1 MNQISQPVILK
12 YIVILNNKKHT
23 NPTFEKDLER
33 FLANGVPIKFIRLIF
48 LKILRLLHPPKERWF
63 PRRGSM
69 NTKQTAV
76 MQFAITSDIVV
87 QKSILTTSFILIQSH
102 RKQHFS
108 ANFGISIRPMSI
120 ACELNI
126 IFISKLN

>member
-1 MNQISQPVILK
+1 MFGASRSTKYHRPVILK

-33 FLANGVPIKFIRLIF
+33 FLANGVP
-48 LKILRLLHPPKERWF
+48 
-63 PRRGSM
+63 M

-87 QKSILTTSFILIQSH
+87 QKSISTTSFILI
-102 RKQHFS
+102 
-108 ANFGISIRPMSI
+108 
-120 ACELNI
+120 
-126 IFISKLN
+126 